1 MGGETKVTEDIKEAL
16 IKKRITKKQA
26 YDLRQA
32 IKEAGEGN
40 NNIVE
45 ENNIIEELNTK
56 VNEAVKYYL

>member
-1 MGGETKVTEDIKEAL
+1 MGGEKKVTEDIKEAL

-45 ENNIIEELNTK
+45 ENNIIEQLNTK